1 MEKVFHL
8 FVLSVK
14 IILWFLNHKSW
25 SGAGSAL
32 AVLHNLP
39 PAHKFPLIQLY
50 PMVELIC
57 PPAYSPVGKHRAG
70 EIKRKFKGDQKICS
84 KEGLKPSGIP
94 QSCQSHERDPLAS

>member
-25 SGAGSAL
+25 SRAGALL
-32 AVLHNLP
+32 AVLHKLH
-39 PAHKFPLIQLY
+39 PAHNFPLIPLY
-50 PMVELIC
+50 PMVELIH

-70 EIKRKFKGDQKICS
+70 EIRRKFK
-84 KEGLKPSGIP
+84 
-94 QSCQSHERDPLAS
+94 